1 MEDKLKPVWSTEID
15 EYMEERYGID
25 ISRIFA
31 EVICDERQKAN
42 REDAKNS
49 SNSASRCVI
58 CGRTIGD
65 GFPACAECRNSNT
78 FNNL

>member
-1 MEDKLKPVWSTEID
+1 MNDKLKPVWSTED
-15 EYMEERYGID
+15 DDYFEERYGID

-31 EVICDERQKAN
+31 EAICDERQKAI

-58 CGRTIGD
+58 CGRTIDD
-65 GFPACAECRNSNT
+65 GFPACAECINSKT